1 VEPVTLVELVETPI
15 ELGSLYDAVRS
26 KACGAIAMFVGTSRE
41 VHEGRPVLQLDYEAY
56 EPMAR
61 QELRKLV
68 DELRQL
74 YPAAVGVAV
83 VHRLGNVPL
92 AEASVAVAVS
102 TPHREEAFTAC
113 RWAIDTL
120 KIRVPIWK
128 RESYSDGQE
137 PRWVANRESNAR
149 VSQ

>member
-1 VEPVTLVELVETPI
+1 VEPVTLVELVEAPI
-15 ELGSLYDAVRS
+15 DLGTLYDAVRS
-26 KACGAIAMFVGTSRE
+26 TSCGAITLFVGTSRD
-41 VHEGRPVLQLDYEAY
+41 VHQGRPVQQLDYEAY

-61 QELRKLV
+61 QELRKLA
-68 DELRQL
+68 DEVRQRH
-74 YPAAVGVAV
+74 PAVVGVAV

-120 KIRVPIWK
+120 KVRVPIWK
-128 RESYSDGQE
+128 KESYRDGQE